1 MILIGLVVILI
12 GSTPLTIVPS
22 LEIILLPS
30 VVRSRMSLPV
40 LVLCVGDNLFDVPT
54 TIQVFCDNQFVRLIA
69 NNLVFHEHTK
79 HIEIDCHFI

>member
-12 GSTPLTIVPS
+12 GSTPLAIVPS

-40 LVLCVGDNLFDVPT
+40 LVLCIGDNLFDIPT

-69 NNLVFHEHTK
+69 NNLVFHERTKHTK
-79 HIEIDCHFI
+79 ID